1 MYKYIVHKNGNKL
14 IIATLGN
21 GKYNYC
27 NVCVDDHTITLRGD
41 GKLLST
47 IETKAESLEDL
58 KTDGEACRLLI
69 GNIVKYFRASDNSPS
84 LWRFNTLKAA
94 ENFAACFGYYQNP
107 EWGRDIVVARGA
119 NNYYYVGE
127 PELF

>member
-1 MYKYIVHKNGNKL
+1 MYKYIVHIHENKL
-14 IIATLGN
+14 LIATLDN

-27 NVCVDDHTITLRGD
+27 NVCYSDHTITLRGD
-41 GKLLST
+41 GKQLSA

-69 GNIVKYFRASDNSPS
+69 GDIVKYFRASDNSPS
-84 LWRFNTLKAA
+84 LWRFNTLKTA
-94 ENFAACFGYYQNP
+94 ENFATCFGYYQNP
-107 EWGRDIVVARGA
+107 EWGRGIVVAKGA
-119 NNYYYVGE
+119 SNYYYVGE